1 MTVQEH
7 HDFQHRLLLGP
18 GSRDAA
24 GAYPTDAVDLTQSV
38 RRRLNNVEYFLAERA
53 QEFLGVGR
61 ANASDPA
68 GREVLPDA
76 VGRRSAA
83 MSAGTAP

>member
-38 RRRLNNVEYFLAERA
+38 RCRLNNVEHLLAEGA
-53 QEFLGVGR
+53 QELLGVGR
-61 ANASDPA
+61 ADASDHA
-68 GREVLPDA
+68 GGQVLLDA
-76 VGRRSAA
+76 VR
-83 MSAGTAP
+83 